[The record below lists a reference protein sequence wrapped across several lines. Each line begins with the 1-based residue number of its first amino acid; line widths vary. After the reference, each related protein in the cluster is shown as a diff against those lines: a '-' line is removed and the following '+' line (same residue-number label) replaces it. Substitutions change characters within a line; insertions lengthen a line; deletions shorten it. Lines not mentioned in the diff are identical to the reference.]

1 MIDPM
6 GMARESGFNDADIDP
21 DVLRAVRDN
30 RLVVMNGD
38 FSVVDGV
45 ICVKEV
51 GREGPVYGIMK
62 NCRFRGVRLD

>member
-6 GMARESGFNDADIDP
+6 GIEHNEIIDP

-38 FSVVDGV
+38 FSVVDGI

-62 NCRFRGVRLD
+62 NCIFRRAT